1 MNSYGRIFLLSS
13 NQCHSTN
20 EWVHKAEEC
29 YTNIWKLNIVEQKS
43 QGQYRILFH
52 VHHEC
57 VTTEPLHPCN
67 DTPPRNAIVSDIIRQ
82 QYFILFFLLFCVW
95 CASQFIRIQHSQFTP
110 NRIVLANIV
119 RCIPECSEGCGFGD
133 CIMHICVTFVCA
145 YDVIVWPVV
154 AQRTKC
160 ISYIGIYIEP

>member
-67 DTPPRNAIVSDIIRQ
+67 DTPPRNAIVSDV
-82 QYFILFFLLFCVW
+82 FANNILFYFFFYSVCGVHLSSFVFSIHNSHQIALFSLIQCVAFL
-95 CASQFIRIQHSQFTP
+95 
-110 NRIVLANIV
+110 N
-119 RCIPECSEGCGFGD
+119 
-133 CIMHICVTFVCA
+133 
-145 YDVIVWPVV
+145 V
-154 AQRTKC
+154 AKGVD
-160 ISYIGIYIEP
+160 SGIA